1 MNNYDYYIAV
11 TVSENGKFYSYAV
24 KVSPFD
30 NLVSKL
36 CIKNIV
42 SANICTT
49 KKRATELVTRWNDV
63 HKVNG
68 QYMFDSPA
76 F

>member
-1 MNNYDYYIAV
+1 MNKYYYIVV

-30 NLVSKL
+30 NLVSKF
-36 CIKNIV
+36 CIKNLV

-49 KKRATELVTRWNDV
+49 KKHAAELVKAWNDSFK
-63 HKVNG
+63 HNG
-68 QYMFDSPA
+68 RYMFDSPA